1 MAASKYDPSCP
12 SPEGSTHNPSL
23 ERSFRQESGR
33 ATATLSRVLG
43 DVHRA
48 EDAVQEAYLIAMKT
62 WARDGVPANTAAWII
77 TTAKNRAIDALR
89 RDARGSERV
98 QVYAQL
104 ESAAATIPDL
114 DWNDVGAAIP
124 DDRLALIFACCHPA
138 LAEDAR
144 VALTL
149 RAVCGLS
156 TDEIARA
163 FLVPVTTMA
172 QRIVRAKKKIL
183 EAGITFEIPDP
194 AHRPERIDAVARALY
209 LVFSEGYAATSGA
222 SIVRHELCDE
232 AIRLARLLVTLL
244 PGEAELHGLLALMWL
259 TDARRAARTD
269 EQGEI
274 VTLEEQDRTRWNQ
287 WMIAAGLAEL
297 NRAAALR
304 SEGPYQLQAAI
315 AAIHDRTASF
325 EKTNWNSIVA
335 LYDRLFDYERS
346 PVVALNRAAA
356 IAMRDGYAQGLEA
369 MESLGEDLAEYGAFH
384 AARAD
389 LLSRIGRDAD
399 AQVAYKSA
407 LLLTT
412 SEPERRHIERRVLKL
427 AVGHLGIEVI
437 P

>member
-1 MAASKYDPSCP
+1 MESAASRTVRSPRPRRGSRGFISWIAIRSMRHSTGPRRFPAQKMAASKYDPSCP

-23 ERSFRQESGR
+23 DRSFRQESGR

-156 TDEIARA
+156 TD
-163 FLVPVTTMA
+163 
-172 QRIVRAKKKIL
+172 
-183 EAGITFEIPDP
+183 
-194 AHRPERIDAVARALY
+194 
-209 LVFSEGYAATSGA
+209 
-222 SIVRHELCDE
+222 
-232 AIRLARLLVTLL
+232 
-244 PGEAELHGLLALMWL
+244 
-259 TDARRAARTD
+259 
-269 EQGEI
+269 
-274 VTLEEQDRTRWNQ
+274 
-287 WMIAAGLAEL
+287 
-297 NRAAALR
+297 
-304 SEGPYQLQAAI
+304 
-315 AAIHDRTASF
+315 
-325 EKTNWNSIVA
+325 
-335 LYDRLFDYERS
+335 
-346 PVVALNRAAA
+346 
-356 IAMRDGYAQGLEA
+356 
-369 MESLGEDLAEYGAFH
+369 
-384 AARAD
+384 
-389 LLSRIGRDAD
+389 
-399 AQVAYKSA
+399 
-407 LLLTT
+407 
-412 SEPERRHIERRVLKL
+412 
-427 AVGHLGIEVI
+427 
-437 P
+437 